1 MLSNP
6 AQTRAI
12 YFLTFATL
20 TASVCALGIHAQ
32 LRHSR
37 SAAIPG
43 ECLNWSRYVDLPAY
57 RRAAC
62 EAMIEGRNA
71 FTGNADAQ

>member
-6 AQTRAI
+6 AQTRAL
-12 YFLTFATL
+12 YLLAFAAL

-32 LRHSR
+32 LRHER

-43 ECLNWSRYVDLPAY
+43 ECLDWSRYVDLPDY

-71 FTGNADAQ
+71 FAGGAQ